1 MGDQQSFFS
10 AVMGE
15 LTRRKV
21 LRTMGGYAVAVFVVL
36 QLMDAA
42 VEPLRLP
49 EWFPTLVVLALIL
62 GFPIVFV
69 LAWQF
74 DLTGKGVRMTESARL
89 LRPGQTLALFSFML
103 VATGALGLGFYQYY
117 SGVFED
123 ATSAP
128 AAETQVAHDYSAP
141 ENSIAV
147 LPFVDM
153 SAGGDQAY
161 LSDGM
166 AEEILNLLAGVEG
179 LRVAARTSSFAFRG
193 AEEDI
198 SRIGRALNVRS
209 VLEGSIRT
217 SGNKIRLTAQLIDV
231 ESGFHI
237 WSKNYDAELDDVFAM
252 QDEVASAI
260 AGELVDSF
268 DGLAVS
274 PATRPT
280 NLAAFEAYRTGRL
293 HWWRRSPSE
302 LQQAIQLFA
311 DALAQ
316 DAQFAPAY
324 AGMADSYILLS
335 MYGNLD
341 PIEAVETAL
350 GYIDK
355 ALAIDPESAEAF
367 AALGL
372 ARSEIDQLDA
382 AESALRQAIRLDED
396 YIPARLWL
404 STLLGQQGRVQEQS
418 VVLRE
423 AMTLDPLNEL
433 LVLNYAF
440 NLDKLGRADEALEV
454 VGSLLQIRPDSTTL
468 LRSLSGL
475 AMGNGRLVE
484 AWEYASRAY
493 DLDPDNPVIAQQLAS
508 TWIELGETDRA
519 EALLQEA
526 MSAAADNM
534 DLKAQ
539 YLNLLYIEHRLEEA
553 ERVVQEMFGPEV
565 DQLPENFQRQYHFQ
579 MGLIRMIADDMDRA
593 LAEFEQALAP
603 DTGHLSDGDEL
614 FTLGMVAYLQQLAG
628 NEAEANR
635 RVEQAERWA
644 RRARINGLD
653 GSNLYYSESI
663 LSLLRG
669 NEEQAITSLE
679 EAYNRGW
686 RQAWVLDLD
695 GRLDPLRQHAG
706 FIALAQR
713 IRDDVASARREVLDL
728 AMPLVSS

>member
-1 MGDQQSFFS
+1 MGERQTFFS

-15 LTRRKV
+15 LARRKV
-21 LRTMGGYAVAVFVVL
+21 LRTLGGYAVAVFVVL

-89 LRPGQTLALFSFML
+89 LSPGQTFALFATML
-103 VATGALGLGFYQYY
+103 LATGALGLGFYQYY
-117 SGVFED
+117 SGVFAE
-123 ATSAP
+123 AP
-128 AAETQVAHDYSAP
+128 AQVANAPAGRDYSAP

-153 SAGGDQAY
+153 SETGNQAY

-166 AEEILNLLAGVEG
+166 AEEILNLLAGVDG

-198 SRIGRALNVRS
+198 SAIGRALNVRS

-217 SGNKIRLTAQLIDV
+217 AGNKIRLTAQLIDV

-237 WSKNYDAELDDVFAM
+237 WSRNYDRELDDVFAM

-268 DGLAVS
+268 DGLSVKPS
-274 PATRPT
+274 TRPN

-293 HWWRRSPSE
+293 HWWRRSPAE

-316 DAQFAPAY
+316 DAQFAPAF
-324 AGMADSYILLS
+324 AAMADSYILLS

-341 PIEAVETAL
+341 RIDAIETAM
-350 GYIDK
+350 GYIDT

-404 STLLGQQGRVQEQS
+404 SNLLAQQGRMQEQNL
-418 VVLRE
+418 VLRD

-433 LVLNYAF
+433 LVLNYAHS
-440 NLDKLGRADEALEV
+440 LDKLGRPQEALDV
-454 VGSLLQIRPDSTTL
+454 VDSLLQIRPDSTTL
-468 LRSLSGL
+468 LRTLSGL

-484 AWEYASRAY
+484 AWDFARRAY
-493 DLDPDNPVIAQQLAS
+493 EIEPDNPVLTEQLAS
-508 TWIELGETDRA
+508 AWMELGELDRS

-526 MSAAADNM
+526 MAAASDN
-534 DLKAQ
+534 DGLKGR
-539 YLNLLYIEHRLEEA
+539 YLNLLYIEERLEEA
-553 ERVVQEMFGPEV
+553 ESLIREMFGPNIGA
-565 DQLPENFQRQYHFQ
+565 LPENFQRQYHFQ
-579 MGLIRMIADDMDRA
+579 MGLLRMINRDMDLA
-593 LAEFEQALAP
+593 LMEFEQALP
-603 DTGHLSDGDEL
+603 TDTNRVLDGDSL
-614 FTLGMVAYLQQLAG
+614 FSLSMVAYLQQLAG
-628 NEAEANR
+628 DEEEALR
-635 RVEQAERWA
+635 RVEQAERGV
-644 RRARINGLD
+644 RRARLNGMD
-653 GSNLYYSESI
+653 GSDLYYNESI
-663 LSLLRG
+663 FHLVRGEPDEAVASL
-669 NEEQAITSLE
+669 QA
-679 EAYNRGW
+679 AYERGW
-686 RQAWVLDLD
+686 RQAWVLELD
-695 GRLDPLRQHAG
+695 GRLDPLRSHPD
-706 FIALAQR
+706 FIELERR
-713 IRDDVASARREVLDL
+713 IRDDVDRARREVNTLSDTL
-728 AMPLVSS
+728 AST

>member
-1 MGDQQSFFS
+1 MGERQSFFS

-21 LRTMGGYAVAVFVVL
+21 LRTLGAYAVAVFVVL

-49 EWFPTLVVLALIL
+49 EWFPTVVVLALIL

-74 DLTGKGVRMTESARL
+74 DITSKGVRMTESARL
-89 LRPGQTLALFSFML
+89 LRPGQTLALFTVML
-103 VATGALGLGFYQYY
+103 LATGGLGLGFYQYY
-117 SGVFED
+117 SGVFTEVT
-123 ATSAP
+123 AQQAVE
-128 AAETQVAHDYSAP
+128 AAARDYSAP

-153 SAGGDQAY
+153 SEDGDQAY
-161 LSDGM
+161 LTDGM
-166 AEEILNLLAGVEG
+166 AEEILNLLAGVDG
-179 LRVAARTSSFAFRG
+179 LRVAARTSSFAFRN
-193 AEEDI
+193 EKDFSE
-198 SRIGRALNVRS
+198 IGRALNVRS

-237 WSKNYDAELDDVFAM
+237 WSKNYDRELDDVFAM
-252 QDEVASAI
+252 QDDVASAI
-260 AGELVDSF
+260 ASELVDSF
-268 DGLAVS
+268 DGLAAS
-274 PATRPT
+274 PAMRPT

-293 HWWRRSPSE
+293 HWWRRSPAE

-324 AGMADSYILLS
+324 AGLADSYILLS

-341 PIEAVETAL
+341 KLEAIDTAL

-382 AESALRQAIRLDED
+382 AESALLHAIQLDED

-404 STLLGQQGRVQEQS
+404 SNLLEQQGRLQEQNL
-418 VVLRE
+418 VLRD
-423 AMTLDPLNEL
+423 AMALDPLNEL

-440 NLDKLGRADEALEV
+440 SLDKLGRPEVALDV
-454 VGSLLQIRPDSTTL
+454 VEEKLQIRPDSTTL

-484 AWEYASRAY
+484 AWDYARRAQ
-493 DLDPDNPVIAQQLAS
+493 DIEPDNPVLIEQLAS
-508 TWIELGETDRA
+508 AWMELGELDRA
-519 EALLQEA
+519 EALLQDA
-526 MSAAADNM
+526 MAAASDNSG
-534 DLKAQ
+534 LKGR
-539 YLNLLYIEHRLEEA
+539 YLNLLYIEKRLEEA
-553 ERVVQEMFGPEV
+553 ESLIRDMFGPDVGE
-565 DQLPENFQRQYHFQ
+565 LPDNFQRQYHFQ
-579 MGLIRMIADDMDRA
+579 MGLLRMIGREMDLA
-593 LAEFEQALAP
+593 LAEFEQALP
-603 DTGHLSDGDEL
+603 TDTNRVLDGDSL
-614 FTLGMVAYLQQLAG
+614 FSLSMVAYLQQLAG
-628 NEAEANR
+628 DEEAALR
-635 RVEQAERWA
+635 LVEQAERGV
-644 RRARINGLD
+644 RRARLNGMD
-653 GSNLYYSESI
+653 GSDLYYNESI
-663 LSLLRG
+663 FHLIRGEPDQAVASL
-669 NEEQAITSLE
+669 QA
-679 EAYNRGW
+679 AYERGW
-686 RQAWVLDLD
+686 RQAWVLELD
-695 GRLDPLRQHAG
+695 GRLDPLRGHPD
-706 FIALAQR
+706 FIALEQR
-713 IRDDVASARREVLDL
+713 IQDDVDRARREVNDL
-728 AMPLVSS
+728 SLSLAST